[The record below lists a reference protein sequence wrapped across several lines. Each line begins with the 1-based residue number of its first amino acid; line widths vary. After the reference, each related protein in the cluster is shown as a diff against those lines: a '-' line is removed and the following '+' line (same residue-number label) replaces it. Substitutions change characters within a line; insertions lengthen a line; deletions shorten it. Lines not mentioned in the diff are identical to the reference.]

1 MNGNTAQASASRP
14 RGAEAYGARILVVEP
29 RPVTTPMLR
38 RWLERR
44 GHALD
49 VATDEGSAFQRA
61 VITAPDVVLI
71 DLGLSGRSGFALAH
85 RLRRDPSTATLPLV
99 AVGDATPAQL
109 GGAERLFARYVLK
122 PIDVDELGAVLVDAA
137 TR

>member
-1 MNGNTAQASASRP
+1 MSGNTAQASASLP

-71 DLGLSGRSGFALAH
+71 DLGSGRSGFALAH

-99 AVGDATPAQL
+99 AVGDETPAQL